1 MTKQQLIEY
10 SYLTLSYYST
20 YFLFLDKTIDIA
32 NIINNRIF
40 KIHNSNRNLKY
51 LNDIFIRRIIH
62 IATVKLLAR
71 EYIDDEKFFDFLPII
86 SEVETTIFKEEIK
99 ELKKEFN
106 KYA

>member
-20 YFLFLDKTIDIA
+20 YFLFLNKTIDIA

-51 LNDIFIRRIIH
+51 LNDIFIKRIIH

-71 EYIDDEKFFDFLPII
+71 EYIDNMYFDYLPII
-86 SEVETTIFKEEIK
+86 AEVETTIFKEEIK
-99 ELKKEFN
+99 ELSKGYN